1 MTLLAGVPLNIF
13 PSSLDCRLSSD
24 PGHLLTEQVRPG
36 ECALLADTP
45 MQTHEAL
52 ERPCHDKSEP
62 APAAVPSLL
71 LCLCHVRVRHT
82 WCWMEPPFCWLP
94 TAHTTATAPAGGR
107 QTGDTAAPGVG
118 QRPPPTCPLPQQ
130 RLLSFGSMLYSNA
143 RPADNSSL
151 SPQQQAALRH
161 RSELGAE
168 TRGESGGPIT

>member
-36 ECALLADTP
+36 EYALLADTP

-71 LCLCHVRVRHT
+71 LCLRHVLVRPT

-94 TAHTTATAPAGGR
+94 TAHTTATATAGGGR
-107 QTGDTAAPGVG
+107 QGIRQLQAWGSA
-118 QRPPPTCPLPQQ
+118 RPLAVLSPSSGSCPLGLCSTHMRGLQPTAPCQLNTRQ
-130 RLLSFGSMLYSNA
+130 PFGIALNWEP
-143 RPADNSSL
+143 RPEG
-151 SPQQQAALRH
+151 SP
-161 RSELGAE
+161 GA
-168 TRGESGGPIT
+168 P